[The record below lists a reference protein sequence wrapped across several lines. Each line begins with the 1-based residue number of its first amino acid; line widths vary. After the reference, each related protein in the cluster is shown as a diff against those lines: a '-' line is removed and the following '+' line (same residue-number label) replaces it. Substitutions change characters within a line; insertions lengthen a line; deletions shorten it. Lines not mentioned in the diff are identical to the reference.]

1 MATGHA
7 HSKNHSSLVASLHLE
22 PILTLILRS
31 PKTVDWGCVFER
43 LHATFAKHPDDELFA
58 TALKRLQKESTPT

>member
-1 MATGHA
+1 MGHA
-7 HSKNHSSLVASLHLE
+7 HYKNNTSPVASLYLE

-43 LHATFAKHPDDELFA
+43 LHAAFPKHPDYELFA